1 MDNLVRSELSSPR
14 PMDRTV
20 ETNNDVDC
28 EKVGIVSEQDKAM
41 IPPKTSIY
49 KGLKHGRYKTDEEKA
64 NRRAQKLEYA
74 KEYYQK
80 NKQKI
85 NKQNM
90 DAWKKRRR
98 YLTEMGNDPR
108 VIEFYEKI
116 KNSE

>member
-1 MDNLVRSELSSPR
+1 MDNINNEQTTELSIG
-14 PMDRTV
+14 
-20 ETNNDVDC
+20 E
-28 EKVGIVSEQDKAM
+28 
-41 IPPKTSIY
+41 KTSIY
-49 KGLKHGRYKTDEEKA
+49 KGLKHPRYKTEEEKA
-64 NRRAQKLEYA
+64 KRREEKLQYA

-116 KNSE
+116 KNSQ